1 MVVRHGMGR
10 GPMRSHLIQLVRT
23 SVFRYVRASTV
34 QRRRDLHGEAVEV
47 IHRRHGDPD
56 LSLATVAHEIA
67 TSRRQLQ
74 RALAE
79 VGGTT
84 FSRELRRARMERAAQ
99 LLLAGSLPVQV
110 VAGAVGYRQAAQF
123 AKVFRRHHG
132 VSPSRFRRSADQLAA

>member
-1 MVVRHGMGR
+1 MIRWR
-10 GPMRSHLIQLVRT
+10 GSAVFPYVRT
-23 SVFRYVRASTV
+23 STL
-34 QRRRDLHGEAVEV
+34 QRRRDLYRDALEV
-47 IHRRHGDPD
+47 IRLRHADPD
-56 LSLATVAHEIA
+56 LSLARVAHEIA

-84 FSRELRRARMERAAQ
+84 FSRELQRARMQRAAQ
-99 LLLAGSLPVQV
+99 LLLTRSLPVQA

-132 VSPSRFRRSADQLAA
+132 TSPSSFRRQPGQLAA

>member
-1 MVVRHGMGR
+1 MIPVIRWRECGVFPFVR
-10 GPMRSHLIQLVRT
+10 P
-23 SVFRYVRASTV
+23 STV
-34 QRRRDLHGEAVEV
+34 QRRQEICREGLEV
-47 IHRRHGDPD
+47 IRLRHADPD
-56 LSLATVAHEIA
+56 LSLARVAHEIA

-84 FSRELRRARMERAAQ
+84 FSRELQRARMDRAAQ
-99 LLLAGSLPVQV
+99 LLVTRSLPVQV

-132 VSPSRFRRSADQLAA
+132 TSPSSFRRQPGAIAA